1 MKVNKFYIDG
11 TWTTPSSNKTMPVIN
26 PANLET
32 HAIMACATESD
43 VSDAAAAAHR
53 AFPGWANTSGME
65 RSDFMFEIADKMESR
80 KEDFVE
86 AHVQTMGIPRH
97 LAYEVQI
104 EGPIQAVRYYADLAR
119 KIDSEQDEDGFL
131 LAREPIGVCALINP
145 WNYPLLQMVGKVA
158 PALAAGCTMIVKPAE
173 QTPIQDIIMAEIVD
187 SVGLPGGVFNLLTGV
202 GSEIGPK
209 MSSHPLVD
217 MVSFTGSTSMGKHVS
232 EVVSSR
238 FGKTIL
244 ELGGN
249 NCIIVDE
256 TADMELV
263 VPAIVFGA
271 VGTAGQRCTSTRR
284 VIIHESIFD
293 NLIDKVVSAYKQVNI
308 GDPLNDDTL
317 MGPLINES
325 SVSDHFSA
333 IEKAV
338 NKGGK
343 LHHGGNAIEQR
354 GTFVE
359 PTIIEADNHWEI
371 VQEETFTPILY
382 VMRYK
387 NIEEAI
393 RMHNDVPQGLS
404 SSIFTTNIKN
414 AERFLS
420 SLGSDCG
427 IANVNIGTS
436 GAEIG
441 GAFGGEKETGGGRE
455 SGSDSWKQYMRRQT
469 NTINWGSDLPLAQG
483 IEFNIKD

>member
-1 MKVNKFYIDG
+1 MKANKFYIDG

-32 HAIMACATESD
+32 HAIMACATETD
-43 VSDAAAAAHR
+43 VNDAAAAAHR

-65 RSDFMFEIADKMESR
+65 RSDLMLEIADKMESR

-217 MVSFTGSTSMGKHVS
+217 MVSFTGSTSSGISVAMNAAPTIKRVCQEMGGKSAFIIGEGADLQAAIKYGVDNVMLNTGQTCDALTRMLVPRAQYQEAIDIATRCANEHVVGDPNS
-232 EVVSSR
+232 KETTEGPLASMIQRERVVDYIQKGIDS
-238 FGKTIL
+238 GAKLLI
-244 ELGGN
+244 GGN
-249 NCIIVDE
+249 EFPKGLSTGAYISPTVFADVDRE
-256 TADMELV
+256 MVIAKEEIFGPVLCMLAYDSIDEAVEIANEL
-263 VPAIVFGA
+263 
-271 VGTAGQRCTSTRR
+271 
-284 VIIHESIFD
+284 E
-293 NLIDKVVSAYKQVNI
+293 Y
-308 GDPLNDDTL
+308 
-317 MGPLINES
+317 
-325 SVSDHFSA
+325 
-333 IEKAV
+333 
-338 NKGGK
+338 
-343 LHHGGNAIEQR
+343 
-354 GTFVE
+354 
-359 PTIIEADNHWEI
+359 
-371 VQEETFTPILY
+371 
-382 VMRYK
+382 
-387 NIEEAI
+387 
-393 RMHNDVPQGLS
+393 GLS
-404 SSIFTTNIKN
+404 SAVWAENTEEAVKIAHRLRAGQCFIQGSYFRLN
-414 AERFLS
+414 AP
-420 SLGSDCG
+420 
-427 IANVNIGTS
+427 
-436 GAEIG
+436 
-441 GAFGGEKETGGGRE
+441 FGGYKGSGNGRE
-455 SGSDSWKQYMRRQT
+455 
-469 NTINWGSDLPLAQG
+469 WGEAGLSEYQELKAIVLP
-483 IEFNIKD
+483 D